1 MCPEPDCMRRGLR
14 QCSHRAQT
22 SPTSLHAMKR
32 AASAPAAALAPLVR
46 ARSSGLFLP
55 AVEDLERVQPAPL
68 PAHNLLTSIC
78 DVSPVA
84 W

>member
-1 MCPEPDCMRRGLR
+1 MY
-14 QCSHRAQT
+14 RAQT
-22 SPTSLHAMKR
+22 SPSSLHAMKR

-68 PAHNLLTSIC
+68 FPA
-78 DVSPVA
+78 
-84 W
+84 